1 MISQPSAVLALA
13 ILSFILT
20 VIWGTPL
27 IRLMK
32 WIKVGD
38 NIRIELSNKI
48 QEKAGTP
55 TMGGVMFVLPVL
67 LLTVIINAVSL
78 INPEIGGRS
87 VMVPLFTMIAFAF
100 LGGIDDW
107 EKLKNKAAGEG
118 MKARTKFLIQF
129 LITLGIAYTLYAI
142 LDVPHLFIPGYPLE
156 INLGWFYIPI
166 AMFIIIG
173 SANAVNFTDGFDGLA
188 GLIAATCFAAY
199 GGVALIQG
207 QTFLAQFCFTLVGAL
222 FGFLW
227 FNVHPAQLFMG
238 DTGSMPL
245 GAVLGVVSLMTGQ
258 WILLPVIAIIPVSEM
273 LSVII
278 QVVYFKVTGG
288 KRVFKMS
295 PIHYHFELSGWS
307 ETQIVQRFWLI
318 SLMAAIIGVALA
330 VI

>member
-1 MISQPSAVLALA
+1 MISTPSAVLALA

-20 VIWGTPL
+20 VIWGAPL
-27 IRLMK
+27 IRVLR
-32 WIKVGD
+32 WIKIGD
-38 NIRIELSNKI
+38 TIRLELSNKI
-48 QEKAGTP
+48 KEKAGTP
-55 TMGGVMFVLPVL
+55 TMGGVMFILPVL
-67 LLTVIINAVSL
+67 LLTVMINAVSL

-87 VMVPLFTMIAFAF
+87 VMLPLLTMIAFAF

-107 EKLKNKAAGEG
+107 EKIKNKAAGEG
-118 MKARTKFLIQF
+118 MKARTKFAIQI
-129 LITLGIAYTLYAI
+129 LITFGIAFALYNI
-142 LDVPHLFIPGYPLE
+142 LDVPHLFIPGISQE
-156 INLGWFYIPI
+156 INLGWFYIPV

-173 SANAVNFTDGFDGLA
+173 TANAINFTDGMDGLS

-199 GGVALIQG
+199 GGIAMLQG
-207 QTFLAQFCFTLVGAL
+207 QIFLAQFCFTLVGAL

-245 GAVLGVVSLMTGQ
+245 GAVLGVVALMTGQ
-258 WILLPVIAIIPVSEM
+258 WILLPMIAIIPVSEM

-278 QVVYFKVTGG
+278 QVAYFKISGG
-288 KRVFKMS
+288 KRIFKMS

-318 SLMAAIIGVALA
+318 GLMAAIIGIALA

>member
-227 FNVHPAQLFMG
+227 FNV
-238 DTGSMPL
+238 
-245 GAVLGVVSLMTGQ
+245 
-258 WILLPVIAIIPVSEM
+258 
-273 LSVII
+273 
-278 QVVYFKVTGG
+278 
-288 KRVFKMS
+288 
-295 PIHYHFELSGWS
+295 
-307 ETQIVQRFWLI
+307 
-318 SLMAAIIGVALA
+318 
-330 VI
+330 